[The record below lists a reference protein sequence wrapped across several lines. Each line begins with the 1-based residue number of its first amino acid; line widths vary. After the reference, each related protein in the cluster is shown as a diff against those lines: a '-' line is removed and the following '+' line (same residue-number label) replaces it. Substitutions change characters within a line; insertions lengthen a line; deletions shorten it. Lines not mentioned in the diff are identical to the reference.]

1 MLEVSAT
8 NLDMKTTTEVNYL
21 PSMMDF
27 KDDRALSSAGLLRH
41 CSIYH
46 AALTQSVPL
55 PHTFQREAVKGYR
68 KVCSYC
74 SNLEENRFAK
84 LTVNSFRKGLKARKD
99 ASTVTRK

>member
-27 KDDRALSSAGLLRH
+27 TDDRALSTAGLLRH

-46 AALTQSVPL
+46 AALDG
-55 PHTFQREAVKGYR
+55 KG
-68 KVCSYC
+68 V
-74 SNLEENRFAK
+74 FAAHFPK
-84 LTVNSFRKGLKARKD
+84 RGGKGISKGLLILLQPGGKSVREVD
-99 ASTVTRK
+99 SEFVSEMF